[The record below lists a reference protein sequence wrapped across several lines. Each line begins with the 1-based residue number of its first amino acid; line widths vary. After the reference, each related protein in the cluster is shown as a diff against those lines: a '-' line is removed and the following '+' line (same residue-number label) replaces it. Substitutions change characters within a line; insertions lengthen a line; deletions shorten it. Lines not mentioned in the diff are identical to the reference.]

1 MERWWGRGWR
11 AVEGGGVRGGGGKR
25 KLIEKAPLEMGKA
38 GMKPPSVFITCQNIK
53 VMKLRVKT
61 SRHRLLIICVV
72 VCFLIIFLYNLKC
85 F

>member
-1 MERWWGRGWR
+1 M
-11 AVEGGGVRGGGGKR
+11 GGGVRGGGGKR
-25 KLIEKAPLEMGKA
+25 KLNEKAPLEMGKA

-72 VCFLIIFLYNLKC
+72 MCVFLFIFI
-85 F
+85 